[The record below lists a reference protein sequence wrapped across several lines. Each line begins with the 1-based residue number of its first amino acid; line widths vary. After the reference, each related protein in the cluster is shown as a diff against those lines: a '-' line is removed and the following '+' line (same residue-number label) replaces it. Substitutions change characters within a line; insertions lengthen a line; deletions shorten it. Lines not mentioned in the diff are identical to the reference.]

1 MYYRIQARIPE
12 QNVGR
17 NVGIIRENK
26 VEYCALQTK
35 KNKTRTPIH
44 RYGDIPL
51 WINLNTHSVTSRWKK
66 LIRTIE
72 YAAEVEASLRWFNQL
87 VLSFTNR

>member
-51 WINLNTHSVTSRWKK
+51 
-66 LIRTIE
+66 
-72 YAAEVEASLRWFNQL
+72 
-87 VLSFTNR
+87 